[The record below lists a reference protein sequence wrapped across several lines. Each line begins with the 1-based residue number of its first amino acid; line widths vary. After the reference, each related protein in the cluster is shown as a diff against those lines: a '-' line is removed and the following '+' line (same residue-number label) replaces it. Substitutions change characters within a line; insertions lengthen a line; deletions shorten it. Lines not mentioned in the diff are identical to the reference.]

1 MVLRWA
7 WLLTLYWTLCGGCKI
22 RGILRTKYQTP
33 LSLSRAITSPT
44 ARSSWKGRRCLLCS
58 NLARNEVAEP
68 AMEDRIRSDSMSRVI
83 VKAQQ
88 VFYDALVTWSQW
100 DSFRP
105 QFYQLLYRLSQS
117 TDTLAIT
124 RLRVVMKGRHLMY
137 SPKEPGHPTPI
148 ERYKILEKHLL

>member
-100 DSFRP
+100 DSFKP
-105 QFYQLLYRLSQS
+105 QFLPTSVS
-117 TDTLAIT
+117 SIT
-124 RLRVVMKGRHLMY
+124 IDWYLGDNA
-137 SPKEPGHPTPI
+137 SESCD
-148 ERYKILEKHLL
+148 ERPPSNVFTERTGAPNSHREI